1 MQYVVLLKYKLP
13 YLYKYNPYP
22 WEIALHQKSTQSP
35 NKQLSIM
42 KKKILLTAAF
52 AFSLFATNSLLAQSA
67 SPLDVKGTNFLNA
80 GIGLGSYGLSGTGGL
95 PITAS
100 FEHGFTKNISAGATV
115 GFIQKK
121 YAFDWKYTYL
131 LFGARGSY
139 HLNEALKIAN
149 PNVDVYA
156 GAGLLYRRYSFKYTH
171 NEPDMEEYHL
181 NSSGG
186 EIDFELHAGA
196 RYFFNS
202 KVGAFAELGYGISP
216 LQLGIS
222 LKF

>member
-1 MQYVVLLKYKLP
+1 
-13 YLYKYNPYP
+13 
-22 WEIALHQKSTQSP
+22 
-35 NKQLSIM
+35 M
-42 KKKILLTAAF
+42 KKKILLTAVL
-52 AFSLFATNSLLAQSA
+52 LFSLLAKNDLLAQDA
-67 SPLDVKGTNFLNA
+67 RDVKGTNFLNA

-100 FEHGFTKNISAGATV
+100 FEHGFTKNISAGATL

-139 HLNEALKIAN
+139 HLNEAFKIAN

-156 GAGLLYRRYSFKYTH
+156 GLGLLYRRYSFTYGH
-171 NEPDMEEYHL
+171 EEPGESEYDL
-181 NSSGG
+181 NASGG
-186 EIDFELHAGA
+186 EMDFEIHAGG
-196 RYFFNS
+196 RYMFNKS
-202 KVGAFAELGYGISP
+202 VGAFAELGYGISP
-216 LQLGIS
+216 LQVGVT